1 MNGEVLPL
9 FSQPV
14 YVDTMNLDESMVQSV
29 INTECEYVAADTVGN
44 NGAQSNTQ
52 WLQEQ
57 PEIRNLVEEYLDHY
71 VYNILGISRQRHQL
85 IHQSSWVNKHVKG
98 DKGDGHSHTNSMFSG
113 CLYFK
118 VPPNSGELRF
128 HVGSMFPTYVTQ
140 TIVPDIATSNV
151 YNMREVS
158 IEPCEGMIILFPSH
172 LAHSI
177 SVNESDEERYSMAF
191 NYFMK
196 GAFGYDDSA
205 LTL

>member
-14 YVDTMNLDESMVQSV
+14 YVDTLALDDSMVQSV
-29 INTECEYVAADTVGN
+29 INTECEYVAADTIGN

-71 VYNILGISRQRHQL
+71 VYNILGINRQRHQL
-85 IHQSSWVNKHVKG
+85 VHQSSWVNKHVKG

-128 HVGSMFPTYVTQ
+128 HVGVDDGVDDGDNNDVDDGDDDGVDDDDNDNVEDGDDDGVDDD
-140 TIVPDIATSNV
+140 TI
-151 YNMREVS
+151 
-158 IEPCEGMIILFPSH
+158 
-172 LAHSI
+172 
-177 SVNESDEERYSMAF
+177 RYHMMP
-191 NYFMK
+191 Y
-196 GAFGYDDSA
+196 Y
-205 LTL
+205 TI

>member
-14 YVDTMNLDESMVQSV
+14 YVDTLTLDESMVQSV
-29 INTECEYVAADTVGN
+29 INTDCEYVAADVIQN
-44 NGAQSNTQ
+44 NGGQSGTQ

-71 VYNILGISRQRHQL
+71 VYNILGINRQRHQL

-118 VPPNSGELRF
+118 VPPNSGKLRF

-158 IEPCEGMIILFPSH
+158 IEPCEGMIIFFPSH